1 MADFVAQHC
10 GPELAV
16 VDLVPWTLFFDGST
30 CGNGSAIGVVLILPR
45 GATFEFSFPIEAY
58 ATNNQ
63 AEYRAIL
70 KGIQLH
76 REIKADAVEIF
87 RDSMLAINQLIGE
100 YDCKDDILRVYHEE
114 CLQLLKEFKKV
125 TIEHVPKFYNGNANR
140 FAQHAS
146 GYRLMEG
153 VMTLEFAVDDWRKEI
168 VDYLK
173 DPSKK
178 VDRKVRFQ
186 AIKYVLLEGEL
197 YYRRIDGVLLR
208 CLDKE
213 EAKDLMGEIHEGVC
227 GSHQSA
233 YKMKWVIRRNE
244 YFWPTILEDY
254 FTYYKGC

>member
-16 VDLVPWTLFFDGST
+16 VDLVPWTLFFDGSS
-30 CGNGSAIGVVLILPR
+30 CGNGFAIGVVLISPR
-45 GATFEFSFPIEAY
+45 GATFEFSFPIEAS

-114 CLQLLKEFKKV
+114 CCRLLKEFKKV
-125 TIEHVPKFYNGNANR
+125 TIEHVPKFYNGDANR
-140 FAQHAS
+140 LAQHVS
-146 GYRLMEG
+146 GYRPIEG
-153 VMTLEFAVDDWRKEI
+153 VIALELPTDDWRKEI
-168 VDYLK
+168 VDYLE

-178 VDRKVRFQ
+178 VS
-186 AIKYVLLEGEL
+186 
-197 YYRRIDGVLLR
+197 RRIR
-208 CLDKE
+208 
-213 EAKDLMGEIHEGVC
+213 
-227 GSHQSA
+227 
-233 YKMKWVIRRNE
+233 
-244 YFWPTILEDY
+244 F
-254 FTYYKGC
+254 